1 MSTQAKKL
9 ALIDPDLLIDLLS
22 MNKSNPLPPAN
33 PTLKYMNRLD
43 NKLMTVLND
52 KESNPNANVNK
63 INAILTKYDTHK
75 DDYQNVPI
83 EKSKIIEEKQ
93 IMEDDKRPVDE
104 DHWMI
109 NTVSLLP
116 KNLKEKGQMLL
127 NHMNKNN
134 ISWDSQGRVIIN
146 SEVLEGSNIL
156 DIAHGLL
163 RKRKTVKEVP
173 MLNRV
178 YRILRKNNTP
188 LELLPNRA
196 NLLEDIN
203 NLGDDKE
210 VSPHSSPP
218 RKRRRATRRT
228 TWKTL

>member
-43 NKLMTVLND
+43 NKLTSVLSD
-52 KESNPNANVNK
+52 KDSNPNTSVNK

-83 EKSKIIEEKQ
+83 ERNKIFEEKH
-93 IMEDDKRPVDE
+93 EDKKTVDE
-104 DHWMI
+104 DHWMN
-109 NTVSLLP
+109 NTLSLLP

-127 NHMNKNN
+127 DHMNKNN

-146 SEVLEGSNIL
+146 SEVLDGSNIL

-163 RKRKTVKEVP
+163 RKRKTVREVP

-196 NLLEDIN
+196 NLLEDIDK
-203 NLGDDKE
+203 LGDDTE
-210 VSPHSSPP
+210 VSPRPSSRP
-218 RKRRRATRRT
+218 RRRPETRT
-228 TWKTL
+228 IKWKRL